1 LEVLVSSAPELTGK
15 RGGVS
20 VDSDKMVR
28 FLDDR
33 IARTVNERHRRN
45 LQTVRDHM
53 YYEKMLDP
61 DSVMKTLSPEA
72 NYKLWVDGVDKGPK
86 GFEAIRHWYV
96 DQNIRRQ
103 RTFVIQ
109 YDLER
114 VVVDD
119 AVVVTEGQMNVV
131 VDGRYA
137 SRFFNVKCEPDDVL
151 LQSFRQ
157 VVFWP
162 VDENSK
168 LLGEDFYTSGMAREG
183 AFRKLEP
190 HEIPADW
197 YALVK
202 LSQDI

>member
-1 LEVLVSSAPELTGK
+1 MATAPELTQK
-15 RGGVS
+15 RGS
-20 VDSDKMVR
+20 SIDTDKMVR
-28 FLDDR
+28 FMDAK
-33 IARTVNERHRRN
+33 IAATRDERHKRN
-45 LQTVRDHM
+45 LQSVRDHM
-53 YYEKMLDP
+53 YYEKLLDP
-61 DSVMKTLSPEA
+61 DSVMTTLSPEA
-72 NYKLWVDGVDKGPK
+72 SYKLWVEGVDRGPK
-86 GFEAIRHWYV
+86 SFNAIREWYV

-103 RTFVIQ
+103 RTFVIE

-119 AVVVTEGQMNVV
+119 HVVVTEGQMNVV

-137 SRFFNVKCEPDDVL
+137 TKFFNLKCQPDDVL

-190 HEIPADW
+190 HEIPDDW

-202 LSQDI
+202 LSHEI

>member
-1 LEVLVSSAPELTGK
+1 LEVIVSTAPGLTGE

-20 VDSDKMVR
+20 VDSEKMVR
-28 FLDDR
+28 FLDAR
-33 IARTVNERHRRN
+33 IARTASERHKRN

-61 DSVMKTLSPEA
+61 DSVMKTLSPRA

-86 GFEAIRHWYV
+86 GFGAIREWYV

-119 AVVVTEGQMNVV
+119 DVVVTEGQMNVV
-131 VDGRYA
+131 VEGRYA
-137 SRFFNVKCEPDDVL
+137 TRFFNVKCEPDDVL

-168 LLGEDFYTSGMAREG
+168 LLGEDFYTSGMGREG
-183 AFRKLEP
+183 AFRKLER
-190 HEIPADW
+190 HEIPDDW

-202 LSQDI
+202 LSQEI

>member
-1 LEVLVSSAPELTGK
+1 MEVLMSTAPGLTRQ
-15 RGGVS
+15 RGGVI
-20 VDSDKMVR
+20 VDSEKMVR
-28 FLDDR
+28 FLDAR
-33 IARTVNERHRRN
+33 IARTASERHKRN

-61 DSVMKTLSPEA
+61 DSVMKTLSPRA

-86 GFEAIRHWYV
+86 GFEAIREWYV

-119 AVVVTEGQMNVV
+119 DVVVTEGQMNVV
-131 VDGRYA
+131 VDGSYA
-137 SRFFNVKCEPDDVL
+137 TRFFNVKCEPDDVL

-168 LLGEDFYTSGMAREG
+168 LLGEDFYTSGMGREG

-190 HEIPADW
+190 HEIPDDW

-202 LSQDI
+202 LSKEI

>member
-1 LEVLVSSAPELTGK
+1 MSTAPELAGK
-15 RGGVS
+15 RGGVI
-20 VDSDKMVR
+20 VDTEKMVR
-28 FLDDR
+28 FMDAK
-33 IARTVNERHRRN
+33 IAATRNERHKRN
-45 LQTVRDHM
+45 LQSVRDHM
-53 YYEKMLDP
+53 HYEKLLDAV
-61 DSVMKTLSPEA
+61 SVMKTLSPKA
-72 NYKLWVDGVDKGPK
+72 NYKLWVDGMDKGPK
-86 GFEAIRHWYV
+86 GFEAIREWYV

-103 RTFVIQ
+103 RTFVIE

-119 AVVVTEGQMNVV
+119 DVVVTEGQMNVV
-131 VDGRYA
+131 VEGKYA
-137 SRFFNVKCEPDDVL
+137 TKFFNVKCEPDDVL

-183 AFRKLEP
+183 AFRKLER
-190 HEIPADW
+190 HEIPDDW

-202 LSQDI
+202 LSKEI

>member
-1 LEVLVSSAPELTGK
+1 MATAPELTAK
-15 RGGVS
+15 RGGS
-20 VDSDKMVR
+20 LVDTEKMVR
-28 FLDDR
+28 FMDAK
-33 IARTVNERHRRN
+33 IAATRDERHKRN
-45 LQTVRDHM
+45 LQSVRDHM
-53 YYEKMLDP
+53 YYEKLLDA
-61 DSVMKTLSPEA
+61 DSVMKTLSPKA
-72 NYKLWVDGVDKGPK
+72 SYKLWVDGVDKGPK
-86 GFEAIRHWYV
+86 GFAAIREWYV

-119 AVVVTEGQMNVV
+119 DVVVTEGQMNVV
-131 VDGRYA
+131 VDGKYA
-137 SRFFNVKCEPDDVL
+137 AKFFKVECEPDDVL

-183 AFRKLEP
+183 AFRKLER
-190 HEIPADW
+190 HEIPDDW

-202 LSQDI
+202 LSKEI

>member
-1 LEVLVSSAPELTGK
+1 MATAPELTGK
-15 RGGVS
+15 RRS
-20 VDSDKMVR
+20 IIDTEKMVR
-28 FLDDR
+28 FMDAK
-33 IARTVNERHRRN
+33 IAATREERHKRN
-45 LQTVRDHM
+45 LQSVRDHM
-53 YYEKMLDP
+53 YYEKLLDA
-61 DSVMKTLSPEA
+61 DSVMKTLSPNA

-86 GFEAIRHWYV
+86 GFTAIREWYV

-103 RTFVIQ
+103 RTFVIE

-119 AVVVTEGQMNVV
+119 QVVVTEGQMNVV
-131 VDGRYA
+131 VDGTYA
-137 SRFFNVKCEPDDVL
+137 AKFFNVKCQPDDVL

-168 LLGEDFYTSGMAREG
+168 LLGEDFYTSGMAHEG
-183 AFRKLEP
+183 AFRKLER
-190 HEIPADW
+190 HEIPDDW

-202 LSQDI
+202 LSNEI

>member
-1 LEVLVSSAPELTGK
+1 MATAPELTAE
-15 RGGVS
+15 RGGGL
-20 VDSDKMVR
+20 VDTEKMVR
-28 FLDDR
+28 FMDAK
-33 IARTVNERHRRN
+33 IAATPNERHKRN
-45 LQTVRDHM
+45 LQSVRDHM
-53 YYEKMLDP
+53 YYEKLLDP
-61 DSVMKTLSPEA
+61 NRVMETLSPKA

-86 GFEAIRHWYV
+86 GFEAIREWYV

-103 RTFVIQ
+103 RTFVIE

-114 VVVDD
+114 VVVNDD
-119 AVVVTEGQMNVV
+119 VVVTEGQMNVV

-137 SRFFNVKCEPDDVL
+137 TTFFNVKCEPDDVL

-162 VDENSK
+162 VDDDSK

-183 AFRKLEP
+183 AFRKLER
-190 HEIPADW
+190 HEIPDDW

-202 LSQDI
+202 LSNEI

>member
-1 LEVLVSSAPELTGK
+1 MATAPELTAK
-15 RGGVS
+15 RGGAF
-20 VDSDKMVR
+20 VDTEKMVR
-28 FLDDR
+28 FMDAK
-33 IARTVNERHRRN
+33 IAATRDERHKRH

-53 YYEKMLDP
+53 YYEKLLDP
-61 DSVMKTLSPEA
+61 GSVMKTLSPKA
-72 NYKLWVDGVDKGPK
+72 SYKLWVDGVDKGPK
-86 GFEAIRHWYV
+86 GFEAIREWYV

-119 AVVVTEGQMNVV
+119 DVVVTEGQMNVV
-131 VDGRYA
+131 VDGQYA
-137 SRFFNVKCEPDDVL
+137 AKYFGVKCEPHDVL

-183 AFRKLEP
+183 AFRKLEH
-190 HEIPADW
+190 HEIPDDW
-197 YALVK
+197 YSLVK
-202 LSQDI
+202 LSQEI

>member
-1 LEVLVSSAPELTGK
+1 MSTAPELARK
-15 RGGVS
+15 RDGVS
-20 VDSDKMVR
+20 VDTEKMVR
-28 FLDDR
+28 FMDAR
-33 IARTVNERHRRN
+33 IAATRNERHKRN
-45 LQTVRDHM
+45 LQSVRDHM
-53 YYEKMLDP
+53 HYEKLLDP
-61 DSVMKTLSPEA
+61 DSVMKTLSPKA
-72 NYKLWVDGVDKGPK
+72 SYKLWVDGVDKGPK
-86 GFEAIRHWYV
+86 GFEAIREWYV

-103 RTFVIQ
+103 RTFVIE

-119 AVVVTEGQMNVV
+119 DVVVTEGQMNVV
-131 VDGRYA
+131 VEGRYA
-137 SRFFNVKCEPDDVL
+137 TKFFNLKCEPDDVL

-183 AFRKLEP
+183 AFRKLEG
-190 HEIPADW
+190 HEIPEDW

-202 LSQDI
+202 LSKGV